1 MSRKSDVMIIAEAGV
16 NHNGNLDLARKL
28 IDVAAEAGA
37 DVVKFQT
44 FKADSL
50 VTRDAKKA
58 NYQIKP
64 DHADESQYAM
74 LKRLELST
82 EAHHE
87 LIAHC
92 ALRDIR
98 FLSSPFD
105 IKSVDFLRSI
115 GQQLFKI
122 PSSEITNYPY
132 LLHIGKMG
140 GEVILSTGMSTL
152 EDIEAALSLLE
163 SNGTPRHKISIL
175 HCTTEYP
182 VPMNEVNLK
191 AMQTIANAFGTRV
204 GYSDHTSGI
213 EVAIA
218 AVAMGASIVE
228 KHFTLDKTLPG
239 PDHRASLEPIEL
251 GAMISSI
258 RNIENALGDG
268 IKRLTPSEEINKRVT
283 QKSIV
288 AKALIKSGEI
298 FSNQNLDSKRPA
310 DGISPM
316 RWEEVIGRKAKRD
329 FAPDDRIEL

>member
-1 MSRKSDVMIIAEAGV
+1 MSKSRVLIIAEAGV
-16 NHNGNLDLARKL
+16 NHNGDLLLAKQL
-28 IDVAAEAGA
+28 IDVAAESGA
-37 DVVKFQT
+37 DIVKFQT
-44 FKADSL
+44 FKADDL
-50 VTRDAKKA
+50 VTQDAKKA
-58 NYQIKP
+58 AYQIMSG
-64 DHADESQYAM
+64 HADESQYSM
-74 LKRLELST
+74 LKKLELSP
-82 EAHHE
+82 EAHLE
-87 LIAHC
+87 LIDYC
-92 ALRDIR
+92 SLRKIR
-98 FLSSPFD
+98 FLSTPFD
-105 IKSVDFLRSI
+105 IGSIEFLRSI
-115 GQQLFKI
+115 GQELFKI

-132 LLHIGKMG
+132 LRCIGELG

-152 EDIEAALSLLE
+152 GDIEAALLLLE
-163 SNGTPRHKISIL
+163 STGTLRHKISIL

-182 VPMNEVNLK
+182 TPMNEVNLK

-239 PDHRASLEPIEL
+239 PDHRASLEPFEL
-251 GAMISSI
+251 GAMISAI

-268 IKRLTPSEEINKRVT
+268 IKRLTPSEEINKSVA

-288 AKALIKSGEI
+288 AKTLIKSGEI